1 MNRRLFHGLTALLLS
16 IPALSQVTKPPAFL
30 YVDVHP
36 SAPNAEMVGGRFRA
50 GSRFQASG
58 YTMLDLISRA
68 YNLPWERIAG
78 GPSWIGTDRFDLI
91 AAIPPGVPAS
101 ASPPMMQAVLA
112 ERFQLKVHDETRP
125 VPAYALL
132 SGRQPR
138 LKDSTGGESRCQY
151 KRDRS
156 TITLDCTNMP
166 MNQFARELKDYAQEF
181 FDRPLGDKTNLT
193 GRYDFSLTWTQ
204 RDQMRVRNAEG
215 ELNGI
220 TPQTALEKQL
230 GLECVLRPEPMEVLV
245 IDSVNRVPTP
255 NAPGVVEAL
264 NNSTY
269 THFDVAEVRSHK
281 EEAGFKYDDQETQIT
296 YLGFI
301 LPAFINMAWNTPP
314 QKRQVIGPDWIKTEK
329 FDIIAKPANRTAWE
343 NMQLMLR
350 NLITERFHLRMHEED
365 RPTDVY
371 ALTVKRTTKLKDAA
385 PNRRSECHIAYGDAN
400 LTMTCQNTTMRQ
412 LQDRA
417 RDQAWGTL
425 DRPVLDQTGLR
436 GAYDFSITWVPGP
449 WNRQQPAAPAEGM
462 ASAPTGEISFFEAM
476 EKQLGLKLTKQKL
489 PYPALVVDSVERPKD
504 Q

>member
-1 MNRRLFHGLTALLLS
+1 MNRQLFRGLTALLLS
-16 IPALSQVTKPPAFL
+16 IPAPSQVTKTPAFL
-30 YVDVHP
+30 FVDVHP
-36 SAPNAEMVGGRFRA
+36 SVPNAEMVGGRFRA
-50 GSRFQASG
+50 GSRYQASG
-58 YTMLDLISRA
+58 FTMLDLISRA

-101 ASPPMMQAVLA
+101 ASLPMIQAVLA
-112 ERFQLKVHDETRP
+112 ERFQLKVHNETRP

-138 LKDSTGGESRCQY
+138 LKDSAGGESRCQY

-166 MNQFARELKDYAQEF
+166 MNRFARELMDYAQEF

-193 GRYDFSLTWTQ
+193 GHYDFSLTWTQ

-215 ELNGI
+215 ELHGI
-220 TPQTALEKQL
+220 TPQAALEKQL
-230 GLECVLRPEPMEVLV
+230 GLECVLRPEPMEVLA

-255 NAPGVVEAL
+255 NGPGVIEAL

-269 THFDVAEVRSHK
+269 THFDIAEVRSHK
-281 EEAGFKYDDQETQIT
+281 EEAGFKHDEKETQII

-301 LPAFINMAWNTPP
+301 LSAFINMAWNTPP
-314 QKRQVIGPDWIKTEK
+314 QQRQVIGPDWIKTEK
-329 FDIIAKPANRTAWE
+329 FDIIAKPANKTAWE

-350 NLITERFHLRMHEED
+350 NLITERFHLRIHEED
-365 RPTDVY
+365 RPANVY
-371 ALTVKRTTKLKDAA
+371 ALTVKRTAKLKDAA

-417 RDQAWGTL
+417 RHQAWGTL
-425 DRPVLDQTGLR
+425 DRPVLDQTGLK

-449 WNRQQPAAPAEGM
+449 WNSQEPAAPAEGM

>member
-101 ASPPMMQAVLA
+101 ASLPMIQAVLA
-112 ERFQLKVHDETRP
+112 ERFQFKVHDETRP
-125 VPAYALL
+125 VPAYALI

-166 MNQFARELKDYAQEF
+166 MNQFVRELKDYAQEF

-204 RDQMRVRNAEG
+204 RDQVRVRNAEG
-215 ELNGI
+215 ELNGT
-220 TPQTALEKQL
+220 TPQTALQKQL

-281 EEAGFKYDDQETQIT
+281 EEAGFKYDDQETQII
-296 YLGFI
+296 YFGFI

-314 QKRQVIGPDWIKTEK
+314 AEAPSHRPRLDY
-329 FDIIAKPANRTAWE
+329 
-343 NMQLMLR
+343 
-350 NLITERFHLRMHEED
+350 TER
-365 RPTDVY
+365 
-371 ALTVKRTTKLKDAA
+371 LK
-385 PNRRSECHIAYGDAN
+385 
-400 LTMTCQNTTMRQ
+400 
-412 LQDRA
+412 
-417 RDQAWGTL
+417 
-425 DRPVLDQTGLR
+425 
-436 GAYDFSITWVPGP
+436 
-449 WNRQQPAAPAEGM
+449 
-462 ASAPTGEISFFEAM
+462 
-476 EKQLGLKLTKQKL
+476 
-489 PYPALVVDSVERPKD
+489 
-504 Q
+504 

>member
-58 YTMLDLISRA
+58 YTMHDLISRA

-78 GPSWIGTDRFDLI
+78 GPSWIGTDRFGLM
-91 AAIPPGVPAS
+91 AGIPPGVPAS
-101 ASPPMMQAVLA
+101 ASLPMIQAVLA
-112 ERFQLKVHDETRP
+112 ERFQFKVHDETRP
-125 VPAYALL
+125 VPAYALI

-166 MNQFARELKDYAQEF
+166 INQFVRELKDYAHEF
-181 FDRPLGDKTNLT
+181 CDRPLGDKTTLPA
-193 GRYDFSLTWTQ
+193 RYEFSLVWTQ
-204 RDQMRVRNAEG
+204 RDQVRVRNAEG
-215 ELNGI
+215 ELNGT
-220 TPQTALEKQL
+220 TPQTALQKQL
-230 GLECVLRPEPMEVLV
+230 GLECVFRPEPMEVLV

-281 EEAGFKYDDQETQIT
+281 EEAGFKYDDQETQII
-296 YLGFI
+296 YFGFI

-365 RPTDVY
+365 RPADVC

>member
-16 IPALSQVTKPPAFL
+16 IPALSQVTRPAAFL

-68 YNLPWERIAG
+68 YNLPWEHIAG
-78 GPSWIGTDRFDLI
+78 GPAWIGTDRFDLI
-91 AAIPPGVPAS
+91 AAIPSGVPAS
-101 ASPPMMQAVLA
+101 ASLPMMQAVLA
-112 ERFQLKVHDETRP
+112 ERFQLKVHQETRP

-132 SGRQPR
+132 SGRRPR

-156 TITLDCTNMP
+156 TITLDCTNMSRK
-166 MNQFARELKDYAQEF
+166 QFARELQDYAQEF
-181 FDRPLGDKTNLT
+181 FDRPLSDKTNLT

-230 GLECVLRPEPMEVLV
+230 GLKCVLRPEPMKVLV
-245 IDSVNRVPTP
+245 IDSVNRVPTA
-255 NAPGVVEAL
+255 NTPGVVEAL

-269 THFDVAEVRSHK
+269 THFDVAVVRSHK
-281 EEAGFKYDDQETQIT
+281 EEAGFKHDEKETQVT

-301 LPAFINMAWNTPP
+301 LSVFINMAWDTPP
-314 QKRQVIGPDWIKTEK
+314 QKRLVIGPDWIKTEQ

-343 NMQLMLR
+343 NTQLMLR
-350 NLITERFHLRMHEED
+350 NLITERFHLRIHEED
-365 RPTDVY
+365 RPADVY
-371 ALTVKRTTKLKDAA
+371 ALTVKRTAKLKDAV

-425 DRPVLDQTGLR
+425 DRPVLDQTGLK

-449 WNRQQPAAPAEGM
+449 WNARQPDAPVEGM
-462 ASAPTGEISFFEAM
+462 ASEPTGEISFFEAM

>member
-1 MNRRLFHGLTALLLS
+1 
-16 IPALSQVTKPPAFL
+16 
-30 YVDVHP
+30 
-36 SAPNAEMVGGRFRA
+36 
-50 GSRFQASG
+50 
-58 YTMLDLISRA
+58 
-68 YNLPWERIAG
+68 
-78 GPSWIGTDRFDLI
+78 
-91 AAIPPGVPAS
+91 
-101 ASPPMMQAVLA
+101 
-112 ERFQLKVHDETRP
+112 
-125 VPAYALL
+125 
-132 SGRQPR
+132 
-138 LKDSTGGESRCQY
+138 
-151 KRDRS
+151 
-156 TITLDCTNMP
+156 
-166 MNQFARELKDYAQEF
+166 
-181 FDRPLGDKTNLT
+181 
-193 GRYDFSLTWTQ
+193 
-204 RDQMRVRNAEG
+204 
-215 ELNGI
+215 
-220 TPQTALEKQL
+220 
-230 GLECVLRPEPMEVLV
+230 
-245 IDSVNRVPTP
+245 PTP

-314 QKRQVIGPDWIKTEK
+314 QKRQVIGPYWIKTDK
-329 FDIIAKPANRTAWE
+329 FDN
-343 NMQLMLR
+343 
-350 NLITERFHLRMHEED
+350 
-365 RPTDVY
+365 
-371 ALTVKRTTKLKDAA
+371 
-385 PNRRSECHIAYGDAN
+385 IAYGDAN

-449 WNRQQPAAPAEGM
+449 WNRQHPAAPAEGM

>member
-16 IPALSQVTKPPAFL
+16 SPALCQATKPPAFL

-36 SAPNAEMVGGRFRA
+36 SAPDTEMVGGRFRA
-50 GSRFQASG
+50 GSRFEASG
-58 YTMLDLISRA
+58 YTMLQLISRA

-78 GPSWIGTDRFDLI
+78 GPSWIGTDKFDLI
-91 AAIPPGVPAS
+91 AAIPPRIPAS
-101 ASPPMMQAVLA
+101 ASLPMMQAVLA
-112 ERFQLKVHDETRP
+112 ERFQLKVHDEIRP
-125 VPAYALL
+125 VPAYVLL
-132 SGRQPR
+132 SGRQLR
-138 LKDSTGGESRCQY
+138 LKDSAGGESRCQY

-166 MNQFARELKDYAQEF
+166 MDQLVRELEDYAPEF
-181 FDRPLGDKTNLT
+181 LDRPLRDKTGLT
-193 GRYDFSLTWTQ
+193 GRYNISLTWTQ

-215 ELNGI
+215 ELTGI
-220 TPQTALEKQL
+220 SLQTALEKQL
-230 GLECVLRPEPMEVLV
+230 GLECMLRPDPMKVLV
-245 IDSVNRVPTP
+245 IDSASRVPTP

-269 THFDVAEVRSHK
+269 THFDIAEVRPHK

-296 YLGFI
+296 YLGFT
-301 LPAFINMAWNTPP
+301 LPALINMAWNTPP
-314 QKRQVIGPDWIKTEK
+314 QKRQVIGPDWIKTER

-371 ALTVKRTTKLKDAA
+371 ALTVKRTTNLKGAA
-385 PNRRSECHIAYGDAN
+385 PNRRSECHIAYGDGH

-425 DRPVLDQTGLR
+425 DRPVLDRTGLK
-436 GAYDFSITWVPGP
+436 GAYDFSIAWTPGP
-449 WNRQQPAAPAEGM
+449 RNREQPAAPADGM
-462 ASAPTGEISFFEAM
+462 ASEPTGEISFFEAM
-476 EKQLGLKLTKQKL
+476 EKQLGLKLTTQKL
-489 PYPALVVDSVERPKD
+489 PYPALVVDSVERPSE

>member
-1 MNRRLFHGLTALLLS
+1 
-16 IPALSQVTKPPAFL
+16 TKPPAFL

-101 ASPPMMQAVLA
+101 ASLPMIQAVLA
-112 ERFQLKVHDETRP
+112 ERFQFKVHDETRP
-125 VPAYALL
+125 VPAYALI

-166 MNQFARELKDYAQEF
+166 MNQFVRELKDYAQEF

-204 RDQMRVRNAEG
+204 RDQVRVRNAEG
-215 ELNGI
+215 ELNGT
-220 TPQTALEKQL
+220 TPQTALQKQL
-230 GLECVLRPEPMEVLV
+230 GLECGARPEPMEVLV

-281 EEAGFKYDDQETQIT
+281 EEAGFKYDDQETQII
-296 YLGFI
+296 YFGFI

-343 NMQLMLR
+343 NMQLTGEPAEASGR
-350 NLITERFHLRMHEED
+350 QHTEIQQRQERASATSPPKRRTEDEAPKTVAGVTGPVGVPAMCRASNRPFGECAQLETVGHNPRPAFHG
-365 RPTDVY
+365 
-371 ALTVKRTTKLKDAA
+371 
-385 PNRRSECHIAYGDAN
+385 S
-400 LTMTCQNTTMRQ
+400 
-412 LQDRA
+412 DRA
-417 RDQAWGTL
+417 GDG
-425 DRPVLDQTGLR
+425 
-436 GAYDFSITWVPGP
+436 GP
-449 WNRQQPAAPAEGM
+449 
-462 ASAPTGEISFFEAM
+462 
-476 EKQLGLKLTKQKL
+476 KL
-489 PYPALVVDSVERPKD
+489 PRSRLQANYTAYTA
-504 Q
+504 